1 MTASDQNTNPQ
12 RGPLSPSM
20 QSAMLA
26 MVPGLRAFAVSLC
39 GNIDRADDLVQETLV
54 RAIAHIDHFQPGTN
68 LNAWMATILRNCF
81 LSEARKRCREVEDAE
96 GSYVGGL
103 RSAPEQESRIEL
115 QEFRAALA
123 KLPFE
128 QREALLLVGAA
139 GFSYE
144 DTAAICRTSTGTI
157 KSRINRARTRLA
169 ALLSIDGA
177 GGLGCDDRTRAILRS
192 HEGVGWAQWP

>member
-1 MTASDQNTNPQ
+1 MTASDRNTDQQ
-12 RGPLSPSM
+12 RSPLSPSM
-20 QSAMLA
+20 QQAILA

-54 RAIAHIDHFQPGTN
+54 RAITHIDSFRPGTN
-68 LNAWMATILRNCF
+68 LNAWLATILRNCF
-81 LSEARKRCREVEDAE
+81 LSEARKRSKEVEDVE
-96 GSYVGGL
+96 GSYVGRL
-103 RSAPEQESRIEL
+103 LSAPEQESRIEL

-144 DTAAICRTSTGTI
+144 DTAAICHTTTGTI

-169 ALLSIDGA
+169 ALLSIDGV
-177 GGLGCDDRTRAILRS
+177 GELGCDARTRAILTS
-192 HEGVGWAQWP
+192 HQGGGTAQWL